1 MHLAASKNKPEFIA
15 KFLKLEADYISKN
28 ESDTDLI
35 SCVRKHN
42 KSGQTPL
49 FSAVDVDNEK
59 CVEALLKSKD
69 IEKYSLNAEGDS
81 IVHVCAKLNNVES
94 LRYLLKNEQFVDLPF
109 IQNPAKETPFHIAA
123 KLGNL
128 EIIKLIMEVLN
139 KGKFNQK
146 LPWYLA

>member
-35 SCVRKHN
+35 PCVRKRN

-94 LRYLLKNEQFVDLPF
+94 LRYLLKNEKFFDLPF
-109 IQNPAKETPFHIAA
+109 IQNPAKETSLHIAA

-146 LPWYLA
+146 LP